1 MTDSLLKNDVFD
13 AVLAAPGVV
22 LIRIISKPLGVFTI
36 AARRALT
43 AFLESVQRDHGARCV
58 VLIGSG
64 QAFSVGSNIREFEAT
79 AAWIDEARVVETR
92 LNETIERGPVPVI
105 AACNGHTLGG
115 GMVLALACD
124 FRIAGR
130 GASFGVPEVKLGAM
144 ATATGTQRLP
154 MLVGRGQALRLM
166 LTGQTIGAEEAYRIG
181 LVEELVEDD
190 ELEARA
196 LAVAGLIASQSPK
209 AVSASRRS
217 VSAGLRNGYQA
228 GLLMEEE
235 ITVPLG
241 LSDDA
246 IEGKAAFVEK
256 RSPRFG

>member
-1 MTDSLLKNDVFD
+1 MTTELLKNDVFE
-13 AVLAAPGVV
+13 ASLVAPGVV
-22 LIRIISKPLGVFTI
+22 LVRITSKPLGVFTV

-43 AFLESVQRDHGARCV
+43 EFLQTLDRKHGARCV
-58 VLIGSG
+58 VLIGTG
-64 QAFSVGSNIREFEAT
+64 AGFSVGSNIKEFEAT
-79 AAWIDEARVVETR
+79 PEWIEEARIVETT

-130 GASFGVPEVKLGAM
+130 SASFGVPEVKLGAM

-166 LTGQTIGAEEAYRIG
+166 LTGQTIDAAEAWRIG
-181 LVEELVEDD
+181 LVEELVEDA

-196 LAVAGLIASQSPK
+196 IEVAKQIAAVSPK
-209 AVSASRRS
+209 AVAASRRS
-217 VSAGLRNGYQA
+217 VSAGLRNGYGT
-228 GLLMEEE
+228 GLLMEQE
-235 ITVPLG
+235 ITVSLG

-256 RSPRFG
+256 RPPRFA